1 MTQIIIFLS
10 KQTGQEWGVSEC
22 WNQSFWILYLV
33 TGITKLCSW
42 LRTHQGLRQSQIPV
56 AESCSGRLFV
66 VSVIQALWPEWEA
79 SMQPPHHCAPQLPR
93 VLLHQGSPQP
103 ALLQVRPFTVI
114 IHAKRLEF
122 LKESATILR
131 LDDIRSLCLCWRK
144 VFLPLLLSWQC
155 EARAR

>member
-10 KQTGQEWGVSEC
+10 KQTGEEWGVSKC

-79 SMQPPHHCAPQLPR
+79 PMQPPHHCAPQLPR
-93 VLLHQGSPQP
+93 AGSSASGLCTACTAPGQTRHSNYSRQEAGTFERLSNNIEAGWHKVLMSMLEESISPSV
-103 ALLQVRPFTVI
+103 AILTV
-114 IHAKRLEF
+114 
-122 LKESATILR
+122 
-131 LDDIRSLCLCWRK
+131 WG
-144 VFLPLLLSWQC
+144 
-155 EARAR
+155 